1 MDNLASFLNENKVKR
16 ENKLLEVSEAFK
28 DSQGNVIKWE
38 LRPITTQ
45 EDEEIREE
53 AMDLSGEKPR
63 LNVYKYLALI
73 TALSVVYPNLFDKDL
88 QDSYGVKTP
97 EMLLKAMVD
106 VPGEYSALVEFVQ
119 KLNGF
124 TSFREDKERA
134 KN

>member
-63 LNVYKYLALI
+63 LNVNKYLALI
-73 TALSVVYPNLFDKDL
+73 TARSVVYPNLFDKDL